1 QRVIDAVVLAKL
13 RDQGDLKETYC
24 DQVYRRAMES
34 VFSSIDWDFENETL
48 LELEKSLSD
57 HEDVMERMKG

>member
-1 QRVIDAVVLAKL
+1 
-13 RDQGDLKETYC
+13 
-24 DQVYRRAMES
+24 MES